1 MTPEIP
7 ALLVN
12 AVGLSWAM
20 SLEERQCP
28 CVQDWRRSFLKFWYV
43 LAILLTLV
51 AKDLPK
57 SLVGPLGFLSLF
69 AFGTLL
75 SSLWTV
81 ERQKCKCAQD
91 WREKVLLVT
100 SALAVFGIFFIKSK

>member
-1 MTPEIP
+1 MVVP
-7 ALLVN
+7 ALLLN

-43 LAILLTLV
+43 LALILVLV
-51 AKDLPK
+51 SKDLPK
-57 SLVGPLGFLSLF
+57 SLMRPLGLLGLF

-75 SSLWTV
+75 SALWTV
-81 ERQKCKCAQD
+81 ERQKCTCAQD
-91 WREKVLLVT
+91 WREKVLLVS
-100 SALAVFGIFFIKSK
+100 SALAVFGIFFLKSK